1 MSRLIPYPLLTLSL
15 YGMWVLLTGFSV
27 GHALLGL
34 VIAIGVSRTM
44 LTLQPEKPRI
54 RFGMPMLR
62 LFWRVLVDVVRSN
75 FAVAGIILTGARP
88 RQPSF
93 VRIPLDLRDPYG
105 LATLGIIICATPGTL
120 WLQYDEE
127 WGTLLIHVLDLQDEA
142 ALIAQIKQDYERP
155 LMEIF
160 E

>member
-1 MSRLIPYPLLTLSL
+1 MSRIIPYPLLTLSL
-15 YGMWVLLTGFSV
+15 YAMWVLLTGFSV

-34 VIAIGVSRTM
+34 VIAILVSRTM

-54 RFGMPMLR
+54 RFGMPMVR
-62 LFWRVLVDVVRSN
+62 LFWAALLDVIRSNIAVVR
-75 FAVAGIILTGARP
+75 IILTGARP

-93 VRIPLDLRDPYG
+93 VRIPLELRDQYG
-105 LATLGIIICATPGTL
+105 LAVLAIIICATPGTL

-127 WGTLLIHVLDLQDEA
+127 RGMVLLHVLDLEDED
-142 ALIAQIKQDYERP
+142 ALIAQIKRDYERP